1 MHRSQLRAIQKR
13 LRRTDRSCD
22 RRKNAPREPNGV
34 ASDRKHAASGA
45 KILPADRNGVARN
58 ANALGTTQKCCDRP
72 RRNCSRRKKS
82 SREPKRVARDRKTLG
97 TAQKIPLADRRRLPA
112 TQMRCDR
119 CQNGCD
125 GPIAA
130 AIDAKTRPANQTELP
145 ATENTSRAMQTHFRR
160 TEGSCEQV
168 KRLPCSTATAGF
180 DPNLPLS

>member
-97 TAQKIPLADRRRLPA
+97 TAQKFCPR
-112 TQMRCDR
+112 TEG
-119 CQNGCD
+119 GC
-125 GPIAA
+125 PQRKCV
-130 AIDAKTRPANQTELP
+130 AIDAKMVATDRSQLRSTQKRAPRTKRSCPRLKTRRERCKHTSGALKAAAN
-145 ATENTSRAMQTHFRR
+145 R
-160 TEGSCEQV
+160 
-168 KRLPCSTATAGF
+168 
-180 DPNLPLS
+180 